1 MAKTVTLTDREGR
14 EHAVSSPLLVNQLVY
29 SHGYALPDGLSVDDA
44 IAELAKDDEAPAE
57 PAQPPV
63 AVEAK
68 PRGRK
73 EPAGEQPADG
83 KTD

>member
-29 SHGYALPDGLSVDDA
+29 SHGYGLPDGLSVDDA
-44 IAELAKDDEAPAE
+44 IAELAKDEQPE
-57 PAQPPV
+57 PAPTPT
-63 AVEAK
+63 AVESR

-73 EPAGEQPADG
+73 ETSGDDAED